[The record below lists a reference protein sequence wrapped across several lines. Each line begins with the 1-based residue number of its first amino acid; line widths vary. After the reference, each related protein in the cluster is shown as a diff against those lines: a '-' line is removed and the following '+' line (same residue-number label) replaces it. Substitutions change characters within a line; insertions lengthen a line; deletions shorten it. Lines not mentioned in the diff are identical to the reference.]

1 MKRVLIFCIALL
13 FSACKSDY
21 EIYIDQDSR
30 FRQLND
36 LPEAFII
43 VKRDAGIYYKVVHF
57 TSDWEFLDGMFE
69 GKVVHDGYYLA
80 DGDGFNGYD
89 LQHRHASLD
98 EAMKAA
104 QAAGRIYEFPL
115 GQVYGY
121 QSGSFYRNSPFKKLE
136 KK

>member
-1 MKRVLIFCIALL
+1 MKRALIFGIALL

-36 LPEAFII
+36 APEVFII
-43 VKRDAGIYYKVVHF
+43 LNKETNVFYKAVHF
-57 TSDWEFLDGMFE
+57 TSDWEFLNGMFE
-69 GKVVHDGYYLA
+69 GKVVHEGYYLA
-80 DGDGFNGYD
+80 DGEGFNGYD
-89 LQHRHASLD
+89 LQHPHSNLNKAI
-98 EAMKAA
+98 KAA

-115 GQVYGY
+115 GREYGY
-121 QSGSFYRNSPFKKLE
+121 QSGSFYCNSPFKKLE